1 MEDWDEWR
9 AHAPWVQDIQVEQD
23 LIISRALVE
32 IFSNPYIGDALA
44 FRGSTA
50 LRHERC
56 SDQLKKNTEREKFSA
71 GVDRTQK

>member
-1 MEDWDEWR
+1 M
-9 AHAPWVQDIQVEQD
+9 ASI
-23 LIISRALVE
+23 RALGE

-50 LRHERC
+50 LWHERC